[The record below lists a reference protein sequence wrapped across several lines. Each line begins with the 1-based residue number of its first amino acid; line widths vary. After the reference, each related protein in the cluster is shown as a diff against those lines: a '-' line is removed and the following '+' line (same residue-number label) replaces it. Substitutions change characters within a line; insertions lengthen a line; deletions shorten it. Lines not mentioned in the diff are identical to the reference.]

1 MTSSSESKTKKRMGR
16 PPTGRMPQTV
26 LKLPRQTLDG
36 IDKLA
41 TEQKVTRAEI
51 MRQLLAEALE
61 ARRKH
66 R

>member
-1 MTSSSESKTKKRMGR
+1 
-16 PPTGRMPQTV
+16 MPQTV

-41 TEQKVTRAEI
+41 AEQKVTRAEI